1 MEILVHA
8 QADIVLLVDGSWS
21 IGRLNFKTIR
31 SFIGRMVGAFD
42 IGPDRVQI
50 GLAQYSGD
58 PKTEWHLNSHRTRK
72 ELLDA
77 VASLPYKGGNT
88 MTGLALNYILQ
99 SNFKKNVGM
108 RPNSR
113 KIGVLVTDG
122 KSQDDITVNSQNL
135 RDQGIELYAIGVKNA
150 DENELRS
157 IASDPDDIHMY
168 NVADFSFLL
177 DIVDDLTNNLCNSV
191 KGPGGPEPPTD
202 LTTSE
207 VTHYS
212 FRATWVGP
220 DGPVEKYRIEY
231 ASTAGGEPQKLIVDG
246 TVTTVVLENLTP
258 LTEYIVKVHSVV
270 GEDSSDPLKG
280 SETTLPLSAVRNM
293 NIYKVRSTTMNV
305 RWDAVE
311 GATGYKLLYDG
322 LNATEPSVEQEI
334 RVKGTVTDV
343 QLKKLR
349 PNTAY
354 SVSVFSLFGDYGCLP
369 LSRDLSITD
378 VTHSTMQLDWD
389 AAPGAV
395 RKYIITYKPE
405 DGELEVDGDV
415 TSRGLDDLISQTEY
429 DVAVTPV
436 YDSGTGNPMLNQ
448 AITDVVPA
456 PKNLRFSQ
464 VTQTSFRA
472 HWEHGAPD
480 VSLYRDILSSE
491 DTTLLLENLE
501 LDTLYDVSVT
511 AIYPDESESE
521 DLLGSQRTSPS
532 GPPQNLQVFNAT
544 TSSLTTKWDHAP
556 GKVQNYRIAYVPVAG
571 GRSQS
576 TQVGGKK
583 NTVILQKLTPDT
595 PYYITVAAIYANG
608 DAKDISGQGKTLPLG
623 SVRNLQV
630 TDPTVSTLNVRWEPA
645 EGSVR
650 QYRIYYQTV
659 TGGAEDMV
667 LPGSTTS
674 TVLKN
679 LQSDTEYTVT
689 VVPVYAPGEGK
700 RMSEN
705 GKTLV
710 RTPAK
715 NIRVYNPTT
724 NTLNVRWEPASGDVL
739 QYRVA
744 YTPLSGTRSAQ
755 SVLVPGNTHTALLQ
769 QLDSDTGYAVS
780 VVALYADGEGSSV
793 SDNGKTLPRGGPR
806 NLRVYDPTTSTLSV
820 SWEHAEGPVLQYRI
834 GYAPTTGDPIEEFTS
849 VPGNRNSVILQNLQ
863 PDTPY
868 NINVE
873 AIYQDG
879 PGGRLSGDGKTC
891 NNGSYTSLLSLAAN
905 RGAQEVTITAAES
918 QYCFDGLTPD
928 ALYNATV
935 YTQTPNQE
943 GPGVS
948 VKERT
953 LVKPTVPPT
962 PPPTPPPPPTIPAA
976 LEVCRGAKADLV
988 FLIDGS
994 WSIGDESFIKVR
1006 QFVFSMIGAFDVI
1019 SRNGMQVSFVQYSD
1033 GAKTEF
1039 KLNTYHDKGM
1049 VLSALQM
1056 VKYRGGNTKTG
1067 AALKHIGENVF
1078 TSDNG
1083 MRRTVPKVLVVVT
1096 DGRSQD
1102 EVKKSAAKLQHAG
1115 YSVFVVGVADVD
1127 TAELRN
1133 IGSKPSERHVFI
1145 VDDFDAFTK
1154 IQDNL
1159 ITFICETATST
1170 CPLIYL
1176 DGFTSP
1182 GFRMLEAFNIT
1193 DKMFAGMNGVSME
1206 PGSFNSY
1213 IAYRLHKD
1221 AFISQPTKEIHPDGL
1236 PPSYTLIL
1244 LFRLLPDTGK
1254 DAFDIWQISDKN
1266 NNPEVGLTIDPSSRS
1281 ISFYNKDS
1289 RGENQKVSFDNDQ
1302 VKKVFH
1308 GSFHKLHISVSLKNV
1323 KLNIDCQEVAEKEI
1337 KEANNISTDGYEVLG
1352 KMVKSGGSRKQSA
1365 TFQLQMFDIVCSL
1378 GWTSRD
1384 KCCDI
1389 PAMVSRDCIQ
1399 IVILQCGFSDFLE
1412 VSSTGSMGP
1421 RGEQGQPGQMG
1432 PPGPQGPNGLSIP
1445 GEPVS
1450 KACNSI
1456 FLFSVF
1462 QGDTASQNMMRSVA
1476 RQVCEQLVSRQ
1487 MSRIDMMLNQIPSNY
1502 RSNSPGPSGPPGP
1515 PGNQGPHG
1523 EPGQPGPN
1531 GFPGNPGLP
1540 GPPGER
1546 GIHLPHMG

>member
-1 MEILVHA
+1 MCKTTA

-58 PKTEWHLNSHRTRK
+58 PKTEWHLNTHRTRK

-88 MTGLALNYILQ
+88 LTGLALNYILQ
-99 SNFKKNVGM
+99 NNFKPNVGM

-150 DENELRS
+150 DENELRT

-191 KGPGGPEPPTD
+191 KGPGITEPPTD

-220 DGPVEKYRIEY
+220 DDPVEKYRIEY
-231 ASTAGGEPQKLIVDG
+231 VSTAGGEPQKLLVDG
-246 TVTTVVLENLTP
+246 TVTTVVLERLTP

-280 SETTLPLSAVRNM
+280 SETTCKYAFTHNPLHTRTARANS
-293 NIYKVRSTTMNV
+293 ST
-305 RWDAVE
+305 
-311 GATGYKLLYDG
+311 
-322 LNATEPSVEQEI
+322 I
-334 RVKGTVTDV
+334 FTDV

-354 SVSVFSLFGDYGCLP
+354 SVSVFSLFGDYASDP
-369 LSRDLSITD
+369 LSDQGVTLPIPPSGELRITD
-378 VTHSTMQLDWD
+378 ITHSTMQLDWD
-389 AAPGAV
+389 DAPGAV
-395 RKYIITYKPE
+395 RKYIITFKP
-405 DGELEVDGDV
+405 DGGEAKEVR
-415 TSRGLDDLISQTEY
+415 S
-429 DVAVTPV
+429 
-436 YDSGTGNPMLNQ
+436 
-448 AITDVVPA
+448 
-456 PKNLRFSQ
+456 
-464 VTQTSFRA
+464 
-472 HWEHGAPD
+472 
-480 VSLYRDILSSE
+480 ILE

-501 LDTLYDVSVT
+501 PDTLYDVSVT

-521 DLLGSQRTSPS
+521 DLLGSQRTCKKPPNPNDTLFPS
-532 GPPQNLQVFNAT
+532 
-544 TSSLTTKWDHAP
+544 
-556 GKVQNYRIAYVPVAG
+556 RISVD
-571 GRSQS
+571 
-576 TQVGGKK
+576 
-583 NTVILQKLTPDT
+583 VI
-595 PYYITVAAIYANG
+595 
-608 DAKDISGQGKTLPLG
+608 
-623 SVRNLQV
+623 
-630 TDPTVSTLNVRWEPA
+630 
-645 EGSVR
+645 
-650 QYRIYYQTV
+650 
-659 TGGAEDMV
+659 
-667 LPGSTTS
+667 
-674 TVLKN
+674 
-679 LQSDTEYTVT
+679 
-689 VVPVYAPGEGK
+689 
-700 RMSEN
+700 
-705 GKTLV
+705 
-710 RTPAK
+710 
-715 NIRVYNPTT
+715 
-724 NTLNVRWEPASGDVL
+724 
-739 QYRVA
+739 
-744 YTPLSGTRSAQ
+744 
-755 SVLVPGNTHTALLQ
+755 
-769 QLDSDTGYAVS
+769 AV
-780 VVALYADGEGSSV
+780 
-793 SDNGKTLPRGGPR
+793 PRGDPR
-806 NLRVYDPTTSTLSV
+806 NLLVYDPTTSTLSV

-834 GYAPTTGDPIEEFTS
+834 GYAPTTGDPIEEFVSGTS

-879 PGGRLSGDGKTC
+879 PGGRLSGDGKTLGLLEPR
-891 NNGSYTSLLSLAAN
+891 NLRVSDEWYTRFRVSWDPVPARVNGYNLVYTPVGTDNTMEVFVGDVTTHILHNLQPGTTYDLKVFAQYDAGVSGALVGQGTTLYLNVTDLNTYNIGYDSFCIRWTPHRAATSYRLKLNPFN
-905 RGAQEVTITAAES
+905 RN

-953 LVKPTVPPT
+953 CKSRLVKPTVPPT
-962 PPPTPPPPPTIPAA
+962 LPPTPPPPPTIPSA
-976 LEVCRGAKADLV
+976 LEGAKADLV

-1019 SRNGMQVSFVQYSD
+1019 SRDGMQVSFVQYSD
-1033 GAKTEF
+1033 EAKTEF

-1067 AALKHIGENVF
+1067 VALKHIGEKVF
-1078 TSDNG
+1078 TSDSG
-1083 MRRTVPKVLVVVT
+1083 MRRNVPKVLVVVT

-1102 EVKKSAAKLQHAG
+1102 EVKKNAAKLQHAG

-1193 DKMFAGMNGVSME
+1193 DKTFAGMNGVSME

-1236 PPSYTLIL
+1236 SPSYTLIL

-1254 DAFDIWQISDKN
+1254 DAFDIWQISNKN
-1266 NNPEVGLTIDPSSRS
+1266 NNPEVGS
-1281 ISFYNKDS
+1281 ISFYNKDT
-1289 RGENQKVSFDNDQ
+1289 RGEIQRVSFDNDQ

-1308 GSFHKLHISVSLKNV
+1308 GSFHKLHISVSPKNV

-1337 KEANNISTDGYEVLG
+1337 KEAKNISTDGYEVLG
-1352 KMVKSGGSRKQSA
+1352 KMATSGGSRKQSA

-1389 PAMVSRDCIQ
+1389 PAMVSRDCSSSSNDITHQ
-1399 IVILQCGFSDFLE
+1399 HMFRILLVTSKLTHNIMSDY
-1412 VSSTGSMGP
+1412 
-1421 RGEQGQPGQMG
+1421 
-1432 PPGPQGPNGLSIP
+1432 GLCIIL
-1445 GEPVS
+1445 
-1450 KACNSI
+1450 C
-1456 FLFSVF
+1456 L
-1462 QGDTASQNMMRSVA
+1462 
-1476 RQVCEQLVSRQ
+1476 
-1487 MSRIDMMLNQIPSNY
+1487 Y
-1502 RSNSPGPSGPPGP
+1502 R
-1515 PGNQGPHG
+1515 
-1523 EPGQPGPN
+1523 
-1531 GFPGNPGLP
+1531 
-1540 GPPGER
+1540 
-1546 GIHLPHMG
+1546 